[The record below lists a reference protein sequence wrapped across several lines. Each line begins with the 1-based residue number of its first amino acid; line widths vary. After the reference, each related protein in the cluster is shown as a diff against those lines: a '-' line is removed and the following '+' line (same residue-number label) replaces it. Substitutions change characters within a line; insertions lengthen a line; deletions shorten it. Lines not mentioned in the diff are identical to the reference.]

1 MPSVSDVT
9 NEASNESEWKWLIGL
24 PKPRR
29 NGDRDVS
36 EFLLTRSFSI
46 ASTHLKQKHPEWHT
60 LPLRAV
66 PFPTRTYSR
75 AFPATIRSVT
85 LARPQLQR
93 DTFLMRVPAKLA
105 FFCAA
110 LCFTA
115 ASAFSDEI
123 RLKDGKKLY
132 GVIVAYED
140 NMFRIKTDF
149 GFVLVEKDKI
159 ASIIPTTPAPSTAA
173 PASASANS
181 AKPAR
186 APEKKQL
193 PVPSTTSSGNS
204 TPAGNS
210 TATETSDPPP
220 AKPKLSAEPVRPELP
235 ATSRTAKV
243 TPPALKPATPPEPS
257 AITAAQPLSVAKQPQ
272 PPANKEQVQGTLY
285 TNFSHGFKMYKAPSW
300 EIIEDARKALP
311 NAIVAMGTS
320 NESTLMVVG
329 QEETKDSLD
338 VSANGVEKR
347 LREIYTN
354 YHMVSRRKTV
364 VGGAPAVEFKYTG
377 LADEHQWSGT
387 LVVVTRGNSVLTIL
401 GMTYA
406 DNDLI
411 QIQEN
416 VIARAISSTDFNVH

>member
-1 MPSVSDVT
+1 
-9 NEASNESEWKWLIGL
+9 
-24 PKPRR
+24 
-29 NGDRDVS
+29 
-36 EFLLTRSFSI
+36 
-46 ASTHLKQKHPEWHT
+46 
-60 LPLRAV
+60 
-66 PFPTRTYSR
+66 
-75 AFPATIRSVT
+75 
-85 LARPQLQR
+85 
-93 DTFLMRVPAKLA
+93 MRVPAKLA
-105 FFCAA
+105 FFSAA
-110 LCFTA
+110 LCLTA

-159 ASIIPTTPAPSTAA
+159 ASIIPTSPGAATSATSGKPAKA
-173 PASASANS
+173 PDKKPPEPATTSAINS
-181 AKPAR
+181 AAG
-186 APEKKQL
+186 AAE
-193 PVPSTTSSGNS
+193 PSD
-204 TPAGNS
+204 P
-210 TATETSDPPP
+210 PPP
-220 AKPKLSAEPVRPELP
+220 AKPKVSSEPVRPELP
-235 ATSRTAKV
+235 ATSHTAKV
-243 TPPALKPATPPEPS
+243 TPPAIKPAVPP
-257 AITAAQPLSVAKQPQ
+257 ANAAGAQPLAATPLAVATEPQ

-329 QEETKDSLD
+329 QEQSKDSLD
-338 VSANGVEKR
+338 VSANGVENR
-347 LREIYTN
+347 LREIYSN
-354 YHMVSRRKTV
+354 YHMTSRRKTV
-364 VGGAPAVEFKYTG
+364 VGGAPAVEFKYSG
-377 LADEHQWSGT
+377 MADEHLWSGT
-387 LVVVTRGNSVLTIL
+387 LVVVARGGDVLTIL

>member
-1 MPSVSDVT
+1 
-9 NEASNESEWKWLIGL
+9 
-24 PKPRR
+24 
-29 NGDRDVS
+29 
-36 EFLLTRSFSI
+36 
-46 ASTHLKQKHPEWHT
+46 
-60 LPLRAV
+60 
-66 PFPTRTYSR
+66 
-75 AFPATIRSVT
+75 
-85 LARPQLQR
+85 
-93 DTFLMRVPAKLA
+93 MRVPAKLA
-105 FFCAA
+105 FLCAA
-110 LCFTA
+110 LCLTA
-115 ASAFSDEI
+115 TSAFPDEI

-159 ASIIPTTPAPSTAA
+159 ASIIPTTPGPTTPASAA
-173 PASASANS
+173 PA
-181 AKPAR
+181 AKPAKV
-186 APEKKQL
+186 PEKKQI
-193 PVPSTTSSGNS
+193 PEPAATSAS
-204 TPAGNS
+204 NS
-210 TATETSDPPP
+210 TATAAEPSDPSP
-220 AKPKLSAEPVRPELP
+220 AKPKLSTEPVRPELP

-257 AITAAQPLSVAKQPQ
+257 AIAATQPLAVAKEPE

-338 VSANGVEKR
+338 ASANGVEKR

-364 VGGAPAVEFKYTG
+364 VGGAPAVEFRYSG

-387 LVVVTRGNSVLTIL
+387 LVVVARGNAVLTIL